1 MVGKFKL
8 IPFLKRRKIEVCSL
22 CVAVVVWQFIADF
35 VVKNPLLLPSFSAV
49 LVSFHE
55 LWKTMIM
62 DSAVSLLHLGMG
74 LGAAICIGILAGAAM
89 GWFKTIDRAVDPLI
103 EIIRP
108 IPPMAWIPFAILWF
122 GLTHYAAGFIIFMGA
137 VFPILINTYAGFK
150 STERTLVEAAK
161 VLGCTRDRDVIKS
174 VVFPSALLS
183 IATGIRV
190 GMGVGW
196 MCVVAAEMFGVSTVG
211 LGYRLWAQF
220 YYLHQMDNVL
230 LYMIGIGLLLFFMDR
245 MFRYF
250 VEKKL
255 LRWRR
260 GIVI

>member
-8 IPFLKRRKIEVCSL
+8 IPFLKRRKIGIGSL

-62 DSAVSLLHLGMG
+62 DSMISLLHLGIG

-89 GWFKTIDRAVDPLI
+89 GWFKTINQAVDPLI

-108 IPPMAWIPFAILWF
+108 IPPIAWIPFAIVWF
-122 GLTHYAAGFIIFMGA
+122 GLTHFAAGFIIFMGA
-137 VFPILINTYAGFK
+137 VFPILINTYAGVK
-150 STERTLVEAAK
+150 SAERTFVEAAK
-161 VLGCTRDRDVIKS
+161 VLGCTRDRDVVRS
-174 VVFPSALLS
+174 VVFPSALPS

-196 MCVVAAEMFGVSTVG
+196 MCMVAAEIFGAGTAG

-220 YYLHQMDNVL
+220 FYLHQMDNVL
-230 LYMIGIGLLLFFMDR
+230 LYMMGIGLIMLFMDR
-245 MFRYF
+245 VFRYF

>member
-1 MVGKFKL
+1 MVRKFKL
-8 IPFLKRRKIEVCSL
+8 TSFFKRRKLEIGSL
-22 CVAVVVWQFIADF
+22 CAAVVVWQFIAEF
-35 VVKNPLLLPSFSAV
+35 VVKNPLILPSFSDV

-55 LWKTMIM
+55 LWETMIM
-62 DSAVSLLHLGMG
+62 DTSISLLHLGIG

-89 GWFKTIDRAVDPLI
+89 GWFKTIDRAADPLI

-108 IPPMAWIPFAILWF
+108 IPPIAWIPFTILWF

-150 STERTLVEAAK
+150 SAERTLVEAAK
-161 VLGCTRDRDVIKS
+161 VLGCTRDRDVVRS
-174 VVFPSALLS
+174 VVFPSALPS

-196 MCVVAAEMFGVSTVG
+196 MCVVAAEMFGVSSAG

-220 YYLHQMDNVL
+220 YFLHQMDNVL
-230 LYMIGIGLLLFFMDR
+230 LYMMAIGLILFFMDR
-245 MFRYF
+245 VFRYF